1 MTQIV
6 DLVTLNCGIWSSVL
20 GLLAFFFLVFSIRR
34 VTPGYFR
41 TLLVE
46 LCIFIFLIDVT
57 LILKLIVYAY
67 ALFRIE
73 YVVILLQLISF
84 IFFLGLAISCIKY
97 GKAFGFGKRE
107 YLKRIMAEQIYKRE
121 LKKLG
126 LKEGKKLTGK
136 ELLELG
142 VIRNGKLA
150 ISETRLLKKGYAKYS
165 PERKIVE
172 EWFERF

>member
-1 MTQIV
+1 MNQIV

-34 VTPGYFR
+34 VTPGYFK

-46 LCIFIFLIDVT
+46 LCIFIFLIDIT
-57 LILKLIVYAY
+57 LILKLVIYAY
-67 ALFRIE
+67 AIFHIE
-73 YVVILLQLISF
+73 YIVILIQLVSF
-84 IFFLGLAISCIKY
+84 VFFFGLAIRCVKY
-97 GKAFGFGKRE
+97 ARAFGFGKRE

-142 VIRNGKLA
+142 IIKNGKLA
-150 ISETRLLKKGYAKYS
+150 ISEARLLKKGYAKYG